1 VLTAKTESQICP
13 NKKYRIFGQTSCI
26 MKTIE
31 LKDILIHKISAINDK
46 SFLAAMNTI
55 VDTKSEKLI
64 YKTTPE
70 QKQRIKEAQKQFAGG
85 ESISN
90 DQVEA
95 RIDKWLSE
103 K

>member
-1 VLTAKTESQICP
+1 MT
-13 NKKYRIFGQTSCI
+13 
-26 MKTIE
+26 TIE
-31 LKDILIHKISAINDK
+31 LKDILIHKIAAINDK
-46 SFLAAMNTI
+46 SFLDAMNTI

-70 QKQRIKEAQKQFAGG
+70 QRQRIKKGQEQFLSG
-85 ESISN
+85 ETISN

-95 RIDKWLSE
+95 EIDKWLRE

>member
-1 VLTAKTESQICP
+1 MT
-13 NKKYRIFGQTSCI
+13 
-26 MKTIE
+26 TIE
-31 LKDILIHKISAINDK
+31 LKDILIHKIAAINDK

-55 VDTKSEKLI
+55 IDTKSEKLI

-70 QKQRIKEAQKQFAGG
+70 QRQRIKEGQKQFAR
-85 ESISN
+85 EETLSN

-95 RIDKWLSE
+95 EINKWLSE

>member
-1 VLTAKTESQICP
+1 MT
-13 NKKYRIFGQTSCI
+13 
-26 MKTIE
+26 TIE
-31 LKDILIHKISAINDK
+31 LKDILIHKIAAINDK

-55 VDTKSEKLI
+55 IDTKSKKLI

-70 QKQRIKEAQKQFAGG
+70 QRERIKNGQEQFLRG
-85 ESISN
+85 ETISN

-95 RIDKWLSE
+95 EIDKWLNE

>member
-1 VLTAKTESQICP
+1 MT
-13 NKKYRIFGQTSCI
+13 
-26 MKTIE
+26 TIE
-31 LKDILIHKISAINDK
+31 LKHILIHKIAAINDK

-55 VDTKSEKLI
+55 IDTKSEKLI

-70 QKQRIKEAQKQFAGG
+70 QRQQIKEGQEQFARG
-85 ESISN
+85 EYFSN

-95 RIDKWLSE
+95 EINKWLSE

>member
-1 VLTAKTESQICP
+1 MT
-13 NKKYRIFGQTSCI
+13 
-26 MKTIE
+26 TIE
-31 LKDILIHKISAINDK
+31 LKDILIHKIAAINDK

-55 VDTKSEKLI
+55 VDTKSDKLI

-70 QKQRIKEAQKQFAGG
+70 QKLQVKAAQEQFARG
-85 ESISN
+85 EAISN

-95 RIDKWLSE
+95 TIDKWLSE

>member
-1 VLTAKTESQICP
+1 
-13 NKKYRIFGQTSCI
+13 

-31 LKDILIHKISAINDK
+31 LKDILIHKIAAINDK
-46 SFLAAMNTI
+46 AFLAAVNTI
-55 VDTKSEKLI
+55 IDTKSEKLI

-70 QKQRIKEAQKQFAGG
+70 QREKIKKGQDQFLRG
-85 ESISN
+85 ETISN

-95 RIDKWLSE
+95 EIDKWLNE

>member
-1 VLTAKTESQICP
+1 MT
-13 NKKYRIFGQTSCI
+13 
-26 MKTIE
+26 TIE
-31 LKDILIHKISAINDK
+31 LKDILIHKIAAINDK

-55 VDTKSEKLI
+55 IDSKSEKLI

-70 QKQRIKEAQKQFAGG
+70 QRQAIKEGQDQLARG
-85 ESISN
+85 ESFTN

-95 RIDKWLSE
+95 EIDKWLSE